1 MPLKL
6 SNNAAFASLKT
17 HEKINASIM
26 YKSLYMSDCILSF
39 WAQNKIMF
47 ITFVAIEMWL
57 K

>member
-39 WAQNKIMF
+39 
-47 ITFVAIEMWL
+47 
-57 K
+57 